1 MSQGMI
7 FPSCVAV
14 TSTIGTKYDFVMFGK
29 CLDLKEC
36 MGLLLLVALN
46 LTIKVIWMAL
56 LHGIKLVMIMK
67 IQCTSDDRASLQ
79 C

>member
-1 MSQGMI
+1 MT

-14 TSTIGTKYDFVMFGK
+14 TSIIGTKYDFVMFGK
-29 CLDLKEC
+29 CLDPKEC

-56 LHGIKLVMIMK
+56 LHGIKLVMNLK
-67 IQCTSDDRASLQ
+67 IQYTSDNRASLS

>member
-1 MSQGMI
+1 MT
-7 FPSCVAV
+7 FLSCVAV
-14 TSTIGTKYDFVMFGK
+14 TYTIGTKYGSVIFGK
-29 CLDLKEC
+29 CLDPKEC

-56 LHGIKLVMIMK
+56 LHGIKLVMNLK
-67 IQCTSDDRASLQ
+67 IQYTSDNRASLS